1 MSKPNGPSFSS
12 WAKHLRPEGKRA
24 AAKLERRLAVD
35 EIQDDPYGGDPGD
48 DDGRYDDDP
57 SPYSGTYSEE

>member
-1 MSKPNGPSFSS
+1 MEPDEFLEMAYEDLNGYPDSDF
-12 WAKHLRPEGKRA
+12 
-24 AAKLERRLAVD
+24 
-35 EIQDDPYGGDPGD
+35 